1 MTPTWIFDVL
11 AAVMVAVTVV
21 SAARL
26 AVARSWRRG
35 PVIVGADAAHLL
47 MAIAMAGM
55 LAPSLRTL
63 PDIGWEVVFGVLI
76 AWFAFW
82 VGRDARESGVRAL
95 AADHCGAPHLVHSG
109 SMLYMF
115 LATTPAAGMAGMAG
129 MNELPGSSGSTML
142 TLDYPTLAF
151 AFALILIGYSLWDLD
166 QLSGRRY
173 GLAGARVSLAGVG
186 AANIPAMTGAESMTA
201 VLGGPRSTGDAADT
215 GTAHDQAIPSGAS
228 GGDTVGEILLSPA
241 AKVGGRVAMG
251 VVMAFLILIAI

>member
-11 AAVMVAVTVV
+11 AAVMVAVAVV

-26 AVARSWRRG
+26 AAARPWRRG
-35 PVIVGADAAHLL
+35 PAILGPAILGADAAHLL

-55 LAPSLRTL
+55 LAPRLRTL
-63 PDIGWEVVFGVLI
+63 PDTGWEVVFGVLI

-82 VGRDARESGVRAL
+82 VARDARESGARAL

-115 LATTPAAGMAGMAG
+115 LATTSAAGMAGMAG

-173 GLAGARVSLAGVG
+173 GLAGARVSLAGIG
-186 AANIPAMTGAESMTA
+186 ATNLPALTGAESVTA
-201 VLGGPRSTGDAADT
+201 VPGSDGSDGSGANGGDA
-215 GTAHDQAIPSGAS
+215 
-228 GGDTVGEILLSPA
+228 VREILLSPA
-241 AKVGGRVAMG
+241 VKVGCRVAMG
-251 VVMAFLILIAI
+251 AVMAFIMLIAI